1 MSSLSCFPAKRGT
14 VKILQTPQRAHH
26 VADVLAVLFPQSG
39 ECSQEDKIMLC
50 DAACMEA
57 LGQPCCTSPR
67 NRRSMKVKTQKRR
80 SAAEGRRRPH
90 AAAAAACTLKCA
102 CTECALHE
110 KGFYACTAPPLTSR
124 FCTLVVPSASAA
136 SSRMRLDRL
145 LEPGSLTVPSMS
157 LIGAISINSSFSV
170 GQERAFQS
178 MLRVRERVDCMH
190 RHGLPP
196 RLCSSIAHLPPL
208 RT

>member
-1 MSSLSCFPAKRGT
+1 
-14 VKILQTPQRAHH
+14 
-26 VADVLAVLFPQSG
+26 
-39 ECSQEDKIMLC
+39 
-50 DAACMEA
+50 
-57 LGQPCCTSPR
+57 
-67 NRRSMKVKTQKRR
+67 
-80 SAAEGRRRPH
+80 
-90 AAAAAACTLKCA
+90 
-102 CTECALHE
+102 
-110 KGFYACTAPPLTSR
+110 
-124 FCTLVVPSASAA
+124 VVPSASAA
-136 SSRMRLDRL
+136 SSRIRLDRL

-208 RT
+208 RTWERYSVGLSTRSAYASQLVVLRYAAAAEHRRLGADAMPRA